1 MFTFK
6 CKIRNDCFICF
17 NKSILNFQANNNK
30 LEVVYADE
38 KLKLQNIF
46 EDIKKKEDI
55 IKICRNDLESKSNYN
70 SRFVLRNN
78 FVHKL
83 HVLFLIFIDFSI

>member
-1 MFTFK
+1 M
-6 CKIRNDCFICF
+6 
-17 NKSILNFQANNNK
+17 NFQANNNK